1 MRMIVYDIY
10 AHESE
15 VMMWRKRKWAVHLLA
30 ISR

>member
-1 MRMIVYDIY
+1 MRMLVYDIY

-15 VMMWRKRKWAVHLLA
+15 VMTWRKRKWAVHLLA